1 MWGVLHRCAQ
11 TNVDYAQGAEV
22 GAPSLAAAAAG
33 GLEKE
38 RVCNAASVLREQRTA
53 ARMDAATDAAVSSTT
68 LPEDVRQF
76 LSVVSV
82 WPGDAYVDLS
92 VSSSVLSPSR
102 QAPDLERDAVCM
114 LSLATLDQIDASNA
128 CS

>member
-1 MWGVLHRCAQ
+1 
-11 TNVDYAQGAEV
+11 
-22 GAPSLAAAAAG
+22 
-33 GLEKE
+33 
-38 RVCNAASVLREQRTA
+38 
-53 ARMDAATDAAVSSTT
+53 MDAATDAAVSTT
-68 LPEDVRQF
+68 ELPEDVRQF

-102 QAPDLERDAVCM
+102 QAPDPERDAVCM
-114 LSLATLDQIDASNA
+114 LSLAALDQIDATNA